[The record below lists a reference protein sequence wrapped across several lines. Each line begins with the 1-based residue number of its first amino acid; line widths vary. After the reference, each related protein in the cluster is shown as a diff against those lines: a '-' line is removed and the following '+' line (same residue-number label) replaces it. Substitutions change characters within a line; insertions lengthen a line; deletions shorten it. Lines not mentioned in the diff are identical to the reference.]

1 MIVDCGHY
9 IDGVRQ
15 HEDQMTLAQ
24 AASCLRR
31 GEGFVW
37 VGIADPSAA
46 ELDNLSSELSL
57 HELAV
62 EDARKAH
69 QRPKIEEYDEHT
81 FVALRSARYLEDEER
96 VEFGEIH
103 LFLGRGYVVTVRHG
117 AASELH
123 RVRLALEARPDLLT
137 HGPIAVLWGVLDRV
151 VDDYEPV
158 VAGVEDDIVEVEEV
172 VFQVDNEDDM
182 TSRIYFLRREV
193 IDFYRAVHPLLA
205 HLDAAISDGNE
216 RVEPMREYLRDV
228 ADHVKRV
235 QDEVVAQRDQLQS
248 VLDASVALIT
258 RRQSEIVRTISAWAA
273 ISPLGE
279 AERVYREEKRRVEN
293 DTGRCGTCGG
303 RPPCRPDES
312 NATEPHRRTAWHVTR
327 M

>member
-9 IDGVRQ
+9 IEGVRQ
-15 HEDQMTLAQ
+15 HEHAMTLAQ
-24 AASCLRR
+24 AASCRVR

-37 VGIADPSAA
+37 VGVADPTPG
-46 ELDNLSSELSL
+46 ELQELADELSL

-69 QRPKIEEYDEHT
+69 QRPKIEEYDEHW

-103 LFLGRGYVVTVRHG
+103 VFLGRGYVVTVRHG

-123 RVRLALEARPDLLT
+123 RVRAALELRPDLLT

-158 VAGVEDDIVEVEEV
+158 VAGVEDDIAEVEES
-172 VFQVDNEDDM
+172 VFQVDDQGDV

-193 IDFYRAVHPLLA
+193 VDFYRAVHPLLA
-205 HLDAAISDGNE
+205 HLEAAIASGSE
-216 RVEPMREYLRDV
+216 RVAPMRDYLRDV
-228 ADHVKRV
+228 ADHVRRV

-273 ISPLGE
+273 IIAVPTLIASVYGMNFSDMPELRWAAGYPLALALMVLTGIGLYTYFK
-279 AERVYREEKRRVEN
+279 RVR
-293 DTGRCGTCGG
+293 
-303 RPPCRPDES
+303 
-312 NATEPHRRTAWHVTR
+312 WL
-327 M
+327 